1 MDRHDRIEQ
10 RLAEVPL
17 FAGLSKKELRT
28 IAHLATYLEEPEG
41 TILTAEGESGNEF
54 IIVLEGEVEVQQGGE
69 VIASRG
75 AGDYF
80 GEIALLDHRPRTA
93 TIVAKTPVEIEVIGR
108 QEFTGML
115 AEVPE
120 LASKIMATM
129 AQRLADLDEHSAS

>member
-1 MDRHDRIEQ
+1 M
-10 RLAEVPL
+10 
-17 FAGLSKKELRT
+17 
-28 IAHLATYLEEPEG
+28 
-41 TILTAEGESGNEF
+41 
-54 IIVLEGEVEVQQGGE
+54 QQGGE
-69 VIASRG
+69 VIATRG

-120 LASKIMATM
+120 LAGKIMATM
-129 AQRLADLDEHSAS
+129 AQRLADLEGQSAN

>member
-1 MDRHDRIEQ
+1 MDRQDRIEQ

-41 TILTAEGESGNEF
+41 TVLTAEGESGNEF
-54 IIVLEGEVEVQQGGE
+54 IIVLEGQVDVLQGGE
-69 VIASRG
+69 VIATRG

-80 GEIALLDHRPRTA
+80 GEIALMDHRPRTA

-120 LASKIMATM
+120 LAGKIMATM
-129 AQRLADLDEHSAS
+129 AQRLADLEGHSAS

>member
-41 TILTAEGESGNEF
+41 TVLTAEGESGNEF

-69 VIASRG
+69 VIATRG
-75 AGDYF
+75 GGDYF
-80 GEIALLDHRPRTA
+80 GEIALIDHRPRTA

-120 LASKIMATM
+120 LAGKIMATM
-129 AQRLADLDEHSAS
+129 AQRLADLEDHSAT

>member
-54 IIVLEGEVEVQQGGE
+54 IIVLGGEVEVRQGGE
-69 VIASRG
+69 VIATRG

-120 LASKIMATM
+120 LAGKIMATM
-129 AQRLADLDEHSAS
+129 AQRLADLDGHANN